1 MKRSQRVAVLTLL
14 NREMLRMGSWAGETH
29 IQKAAFFL
37 QELLHVD
44 LGFDFVLYRH
54 GPFSF
59 DLRDELARM
68 QADDLVSL
76 VVRSEGYGPTF
87 VPTQFSDVFLERFPK
102 TQERFRSQIEFVSKE
117 LAQMWVTEL
126 EKIATAF
133 FITKHGENQSVE
145 ERARELVELKP
156 HISLPDARLACKQVD
171 GLIQRAEPLTL
182 EAA

>member
-14 NREMLRMGSWAGETH
+14 NREMLRRGSWAGETH

-37 QELLHVD
+37 QELMGVD

-59 DLRDELARM
+59 DLRDELASM
-68 QADDLVSL
+68 QADELVSL

-87 VPTQFSDVFLERFPK
+87 VPTQFSEIFLDRFPK
-102 TQERFRSQIEFVSKE
+102 TQERFRSQIEFVSAE
-117 LAQMWVTEL
+117 LAQMWVAEL

-133 FITKHGENQSVE
+133 FLTKHGSNVSVE
-145 ERARELVELKP
+145 DRARELVELKP
-156 HISLPDARLACKQVD
+156 HISLSDARIASKQVD
-171 GLIQRAEPLTL
+171 GLIERARPLIL

>member
-14 NREMLRMGSWAGETH
+14 NREMLGRGSWAGETH

-37 QELLHVD
+37 QELMGVD

-59 DLRDELARM
+59 DLRDELACM

-76 VVRSEGYGPTF
+76 VVRSERYGPTF
-87 VPTQFSDVFLERFPK
+87 VPTQFSNVFLERFPK
-102 TQERFRSQIEFVSKE
+102 TQEKFRSQVEFVSNE
-117 LAQMWVTEL
+117 LSEMWVTEL

-133 FITKHGENQSVE
+133 FITKRDENGSVE
-145 ERARELVELKP
+145 DRARELVELKP

-171 GLIQRAEPLTL
+171 KLIERAKPLIFQ
-182 EAA
+182 AA